1 MSGELP
7 VTQGIQAEAEGVR
20 EEMPTKGG
28 RLSGERELR
37 KHREKGERPG
47 NEQQMLLG
55 TSVLSELSGLSSPC
69 PQNRVGGN
77 SAHLMKSW
85 SEDQIRSCEG
95 EEFSKRYAECKRK
108 LPWYPFVKPGAIR
121 ASAPELPVSRARHT
135 DARASSDLILRP
147 AEGGHLHPEL
157 GSGPGSVP
165 NLGTRER
172 EVGCPLLLWWRRRA
186 T

>member
-1 MSGELP
+1 MS
-7 VTQGIQAEAEGVR
+7 
-20 EEMPTKGG
+20 
-28 RLSGERELR
+28 
-37 KHREKGERPG
+37 EKKCL
-47 NEQQMLLG
+47 QK
-55 TSVLSELSGLSSPC
+55 
-69 PQNRVGGN
+69 VGGSLESGN
-77 SAHLMKSW
+77 SGSTGRKGKDQGMSRRCSWELLCRVNFLGFNLLVRKTESVVILPISWSW

-95 EEFSKRYAECKRK
+95 KEFSKRYAECKRK

-172 EVGCPLLLWWRRRA
+172 EVGRPLLLWWRRRA